1 MLIIDGHIRSF
12 YVTAE
17 QLQTLRYNV
26 AKVLRS
32 MQEVER
38 HPIMKLAFDTE
49 KREFDEHKR
58 EDEEEKI

>member
-1 MLIIDGHIRSF
+1 
-12 YVTAE
+12 
-17 QLQTLRYNV
+17 
-26 AKVLRS
+26 